1 MSRSRNVPA
10 AERNERRLYSQAI
23 KLLHLPLEYAEEVLP
38 SQFLISRKY
47 NTYNKIFK
55 TFFLHYVLHTV
66 IPV

>member
-23 KLLHLPLEYAEEVLP
+23 KLLYLPLEYAQEVLP
-38 SQFLISRKY
+38 FQFLISRKY
-47 NTYNKIFK
+47 NTYNKIF
-55 TFFLHYVLHTV
+55 LHYVLHTV